1 MKKVFLLCFLALFA
15 IEIKAQTSVTN
26 NLIVKSVSHQPTSQ
40 QIMTRD
46 TITGRIG
53 YLKRKDLTS
62 SGGGTLPTLDQVL
75 TTGNITTKEIVVND
89 TDLSSTVTISNTGRV
104 STEWKGEG
112 DKTKTELLYY
122 GVEGTN
128 IGTGGS
134 MDINLTNRT
143 ASGHVSF
150 QFSPNKAEGN
160 FYTITTRDDFKTINN
175 NSILGTG
182 NINISGGLQE
192 TLDINKTWTP
202 DSSTYS
208 TYFSID
214 DSAIGTDNS
223 LAFNTPLST
232 FTVGPVGFS
241 IRSGAGGLE
250 HHFTHFSGDVPTD
263 TSGSLFFKLPNDKV
277 VNIGTDATPYVLTTR
292 DEVTMQKVMETGI
305 GYGTVTSP
313 NGKNKVEFQTSAVD
327 AVLMAGYV
335 TTNISSSD
343 INQISTSSVK
353 SINGRL
359 FIEEAY
365 STDGNV
371 SNKKTNIGI
380 TTPIANTNIKFP
392 APSIDGTYTLATT
405 DQITTPNAVLKTGND
420 TKTGTLS
427 LITPN
432 VPSGTSSL
440 NALTPIVVTGGKGGD
455 NTNTTGTVTAGN
467 ASAINIKSGAGGAVA
482 GVTGTGISG
491 NGGTITILAGAG
503 GLATGSGTLFPGM
516 GGNAI
521 LQAGSSFGGVP
532 GTGEVKAGNNDA
544 TAGLGGNVHLVAGW
558 GNNNHATDPLY
569 DGTIFI
575 GSSSAGVVRGNAIFG
590 DITDNRTDR
599 IQVNGSALISGAVK
613 GNSFVKSGGT
623 ASQFLKADGSVDSTT
638 YLSTIKTINGV
649 SLVGSGNVVVGAP
662 AQLESNLSDLTVWNN
677 GKGNVTQN
685 TSFGDEALRANVGG
699 YFNTALGYK
708 ALRANTSGNMNTAI
722 GSSVLEVNTTGG
734 SNTGV
739 GHSVLVKLIDGTSN
753 TALGSGALTGIINA
767 NYNTAVGASALYSTT
782 TGEEN
787 TGLGNASL
795 SQNTTGSGNVGVGHT
810 ALNWQSTGSN
820 NIAIGTTAGTYI
832 GTLTDPN
839 TVSNNS
845 IFIGTNSRPL
855 ANNTDNEIVIGNLA
869 TGSGP
874 NTATIGNQYTN
885 KTVIKGDVVSERTFK
900 VTNLATAPTSA
911 TDTGVLGEIRYTAG
925 YIYVCIATN
934 TWVRSALTTW

>member
-15 IEIKAQTSVTN
+15 FEIKAQTSVTN
-26 NLIVKSVSHQPTSQ
+26 NLIIKSVSHQPTSQ

-62 SGGGTLPTLDQVL
+62 GGGGTLPTLDQVL

-175 NSILGTG
+175 KSILGTG

-214 DSAIGTDNS
+214 DSAIGTDNA

-232 FTVGPVGFS
+232 LTVGPVGFS
-241 IRSGAGGLE
+241 IRSGTGGLE

-263 TSGSLFFKLPNDKV
+263 SSGSLFFKLPNDKV
-277 VNIGTDATPYVLTTR
+277 VNIGTDATPYILATR

-327 AVLMAGYV
+327 AALIAGYI
-335 TTNISSSD
+335 TTSISSSD
-343 INQISTSSVK
+343 VNQISTSSVK
-353 SINGRL
+353 SIDGRL

-365 STDGNV
+365 STNGNV

-467 ASAINIKSGAGGAVA
+467 ASAINIKSGAGGAVS

-516 GGNAI
+516 GGSAI

-558 GNNNHATDPLY
+558 GNNNHATNPLY

-575 GSSSAGVVRGNAIFG
+575 GSSSAGVIRGNAVFG
-590 DITDNRTDR
+590 DVTDNRTDR
-599 IQVNGSALISGAVK
+599 IQVNGSALISGVVK

-623 ASQFLKADGSVDSTT
+623 AAQFLKANGSVDSTVYATDSSVLKKNINESSTGSLT
-638 YLSTIKTINGV
+638 YTSSGTDTAITGTSNGSGATAIGVLGSSLLGVGVNARSLGSGLALKMELSNTSTGNFFEANTATLVSKLDYQGNLTAKSYIKTGSNGNELLLGNGEV
-649 SLVGSGNVVVGAP
+649 AIMLSGSAVLDFPNIAAGIT
-662 AQLESNLSDLTVWNN
+662 SDLTITVSGAAIGDTVSLGVNN
-677 GKGNVTQN
+677 ASVTQ
-685 TSFGDEALRANVGG
+685 GIQ
-699 YFNTALGYK
+699 YTAW
-708 ALRANTSGNMNTAI
+708 
-722 GSSVLEVNTTGG
+722 V
-734 SNTGV
+734 
-739 GHSVLVKLIDGTSN
+739 
-753 TALGSGALTGIINA
+753 
-767 NYNTAVGASALYSTT
+767 SAT
-782 TGEEN
+782 
-787 TGLGNASL
+787 
-795 SQNTTGSGNVGVGHT
+795 
-810 ALNWQSTGSN
+810 
-820 NIAIGTTAGTYI
+820 
-832 GTLTDPN
+832 N
-839 TVSNNS
+839 TV
-845 IFIGTNSRPL
+845 TVRC
-855 ANNTDNEIVIGNLA
+855 GNLELSTA
-869 TGSGP
+869 RDPASG
-874 NTATIGNQYTN
+874 
-885 KTVIKGDVVSERTFK
+885 TFK
-900 VTNLATAPTSA
+900 VK
-911 TDTGVLGEIRYTAG
+911 VFK
-925 YIYVCIATN
+925 
-934 TWVRSALTTW
+934 